1 VPDPPVPPGGEPV
14 GDDDLP
20 WRPWSPVE
28 VARRLSGV
36 TATWCVAGGWAVDLH
51 LGRVTR
57 EHEDLEIAVPAAE
70 FAQVRDALDDLE
82 FDVVGAGRRWP
93 VDDPVAFGRLHQTWA
108 RERTTGIYR
117 LDVFREPHDGDTW
130 ICRRDPGL
138 RRPYR
143 DVVRHTD
150 DGVPYLAPEI
160 VLLFK
165 AKARR
170 PKDEADLASLMPV
183 LDGAQRDWL
192 ARSLTVVHPGHP
204 WITDVAGRGA

>member
-1 VPDPPVPPGGEPV
+1 MAAVEPGGGGAAV
-14 GDDDLP
+14 VRGDRALV
-20 WRPWSPVE
+20 R
-28 VARRLSGV
+28 
-36 TATWCVAGGWAVDLH
+36 
-51 LGRVTR
+51 GR
-57 EHEDLEIAVPAAE
+57 
-70 FAQVRDALDDLE
+70 
-82 FDVVGAGRRWP
+82 
-93 VDDPVAFGRLHQTWA
+93 
-108 RERTTGIYR
+108 R

-170 PKDEADLASLMPV
+170 PKDEADLASLLPV

-204 WITDVAGRGA
+204 WIAAVAGRGA

>member
-20 WRPWSPVE
+20 WRPWSPAE

-57 EHEDLEIAVPAAE
+57 EHKDLEIAVPAAE
-70 FAQVRDALDDLE
+70 FAQVRDALDDVE
-82 FDVVGAGRRWP
+82 FDVVGAGRRS
-93 VDDPVAFGRLHQTWA
+93 
-108 RERTTGIYR
+108 
-117 LDVFREPHDGDTW
+117 
-130 ICRRDPGL
+130 RRDPGL

-170 PKDEADLASLMPV
+170 PKDEADLASLIPV

-204 WITDVAGRGA
+204 RIAAVAGRGA